1 MKNLRVF
8 KKNLSYKEIRLKNYK
23 FQQKLSSKIPEKE
36 DLFSNEHIDIDKS
49 KVKTELINL
58 LKKIKSENK
67 KFIESEKD
75 LKIASKLLLKIPSL
89 QKFYYEYSIN
99 ERTLLEILHLSESYS
114 FNC

>member
-58 LKKIKSENK
+58 LK
-67 KFIESEKD
+67 
-75 LKIASKLLLKIPSL
+75 
-89 QKFYYEYSIN
+89 
-99 ERTLLEILHLSESYS
+99 
-114 FNC
+114 